1 MKTGLRL
8 SSMQILAI
16 GFALFI
22 LIGGVL
28 LSLPFANRSGQGI
41 PFLNSL
47 FTSTS
52 ATCVTGLVVY
62 DTYTQFTL
70 FGQIV
75 ILLLIQTGGLGFMI
89 VAMMFSLLLGRR
101 IGLRERAVLMESVNA
116 LQLGGVVR
124 LTKKVLV
131 ITLCMELLG
140 AAVLAVRFVP
150 QFGAA
155 RGIWYALFHAV
166 SAFCNAGFDLMG
178 RLEPFGSL
186 THYAGDPLVNI
197 TVMVLIVVGGLGFFV
212 WDDVTRNKHHFTKY
226 HLHSK
231 LMITATGL
239 LIVVGAI
246 LFFLFEKD
254 HTMAEMGAGERILAS
269 LFASVTPRTAGFN
282 TVPVGEMSSGGT
294 LLTMVLMLIGA
305 GPGSTG
311 GGIKVTTAFIL
322 VLAIISRVRNSEDMN
337 IYERRLDRRFLYK
350 AATSVSIYLLLS
362 LLGSLI
368 VSAQGL
374 GVTETVFETLSAI
387 GTVGLSA
394 GVTAELSAVLRIVI
408 MLLMFVGR
416 VGSLAVATAMM
427 TRRTR
432 AQAAVKYVSERI
444 IVG

>member
-1 MKTGLRL
+1 
-8 SSMQILAI
+8 
-16 GFALFI
+16 
-22 LIGGVL
+22 
-28 LSLPFANRSGQGI
+28 
-41 PFLNSL
+41 
-47 FTSTS
+47 
-52 ATCVTGLVVY
+52 
-62 DTYTQFTL
+62 
-70 FGQIV
+70 
-75 ILLLIQTGGLGFMI
+75 
-89 VAMMFSLLLGRR
+89 
-101 IGLRERAVLMESVNA
+101 
-116 LQLGGVVR
+116 
-124 LTKKVLV
+124 
-131 ITLCMELLG
+131 
-140 AAVLAVRFVP
+140 
-150 QFGAA
+150 
-155 RGIWYALFHAV
+155 
-166 SAFCNAGFDLMG
+166 
-178 RLEPFGSL
+178 
-186 THYAGDPLVNI
+186 
-197 TVMVLIVVGGLGFFV
+197 
-212 WDDVTRNKHHFTKY
+212 
-226 HLHSK
+226 
-231 LMITATGL
+231 
-239 LIVVGAI
+239 
-246 LFFLFEKD
+246 
-254 HTMAEMGAGERILAS
+254 
-269 LFASVTPRTAGFN
+269 
-282 TVPVGEMSSGGT
+282 VPVGEMSSGGT